1 MSEDPSI
8 AAFERK
14 FAAIPA
20 AVREAA
26 RMALERNAEAVVADM
41 KRVAPVDDGDLRDS
55 IGWTRGDAPAGTM
68 IIGRVGRQKYGAL
81 RITIYAGGSTA
92 FYARFQEFGT
102 VKMSAN
108 PFFFPVWRAR
118 RRRTRTSIT
127 RAINKAIKDAASR

>member
-1 MSEDPSI
+1 MADDPSI

-26 RMALERNAEAVVADM
+26 RLELERNATAIVADM
-41 KRVAPVDDGDLRDS
+41 KRVAPVDDGALRDS
-55 IGWTRGDAPAGTM
+55 IGWTWGEAPAGSLV
-68 IIGRVGRQKYGAL
+68 IGTVGGRGYGTL
-81 RITIYAGGSTA
+81 RITIYAGGREA

-102 VKMSAN
+102 VKMAAN

-118 RRRTRTSIT
+118 RRRTRSRIT
-127 RAINKAIKDAASR
+127 RSISKAIKEAANR